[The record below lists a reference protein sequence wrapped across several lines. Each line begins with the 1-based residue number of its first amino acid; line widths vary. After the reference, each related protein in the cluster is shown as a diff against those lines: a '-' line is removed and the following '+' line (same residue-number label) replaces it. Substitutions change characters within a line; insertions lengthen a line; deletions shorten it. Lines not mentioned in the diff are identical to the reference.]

1 MKNRMTGSGELSRKL
16 LAILMTT
23 VMLSSG
29 AFANDVYMEQI
40 GDNSSV
46 SVTQTGAGNMVNG
59 NVGGTGNTDDMALIR
74 GDLND
79 VTINQIG
86 ASNTLSILLNNES
99 NGTGATVV
107 VSADGSNN
115 NQTIGCGTAL
125 SSSCNASVIRSE
137 ITGNNNNT
145 VQMLSGGAVQS
156 KIAVNGS
163 WNNVTHTASG
173 VGQHS
178 GEITVSGSGVSGAA
192 NAVTLT
198 QSGALTKNAIITS
211 NGSNTNIIVTQSDQ

>member
-1 MKNRMTGSGELSRKL
+1 MVSG
-16 LAILMTT
+16 M
-23 VMLSSG
+23 VSSG
-29 AFANDVYMEQI
+29 AWANDVYVEQI
-40 GDNSSV
+40 GDNAIV
-46 SVTQTGAGNMVNG
+46 SITQTGAGNLVNG

-86 ASNTLSILLNNES
+86 SANILSLVLNNES

-107 VSADGSNN
+107 ISADGSNN
-115 NQTIGCGTAL
+115 TQTIGCGTSL
-125 SSSCNASVIRSE
+125 SSSCNASIIRSE
-137 ITGNNNNT
+137 ITGNNNNS
-145 VQMLSGGAVQS
+145 VQMLSGGVVQS
-156 KIAVNGS
+156 KISINGNY
-163 WNNVTHTASG
+163 NNVTHAASG

-178 GEITVSGSGVSGAA
+178 GEITVSGSGSSSIA

-211 NGSNTNIIVTQSDQ
+211 NGSNNNINITQSD

>member
-1 MKNRMTGSGELSRKL
+1 MKIGRTGSGELSRKL
-16 LAILMTT
+16 LAILMTA

-29 AFANDVYMEQI
+29 VFANDVYIEQI

-46 SVTQTGAGNMVNG
+46 SITQTGAGNMVNG
-59 NVGGTGNTDDMALIR
+59 NIGGTGNVDDMALIR

-79 VTINQIG
+79 VTVNQIG
-86 ASNTLSILLNNES
+86 AGNILNIVLNNES

-115 NQTIGCGTAL
+115 TQEISCGTAL
-125 SSSCNASVIRSE
+125 SSSCNASIIRSE

-145 VQMLSGGAVQS
+145 VQTLSGGVVQS
-156 KIAVNGS
+156 KIAINGN

-178 GEITVSGSGVSGAA
+178 GEITVSGSGTSSIA
-192 NAVTLT
+192 NAVTLI
-198 QSGALTKNAIITS
+198 QSGAQTKNAVITS
-211 NGSNTNIIVTQSDQ
+211 NGSNNNVIVTQSD

>member
-1 MKNRMTGSGELSRKL
+1 MKKRMTGSGELSRKL

-29 AFANDVYMEQI
+29 AFANDVYVEQI

-46 SVTQTGAGNMVNG
+46 SITQTGAGNMVNG

-211 NGSNTNIIVTQSDQ
+211 NGSNTNINVTQSDQ